1 MELKIDVT
9 DWHEETKREEIE
21 IKNDD
26 DIYALLDKG
35 EHTGKIGRAIIVNR
49 ELGNADE
56 NIIKPNK
63 LILSS
68 GAQLE
73 VSRLAARK
81 RHEVETESG
90 AKFQARS
97 YVGEVQDGQDT
108 DESYVTY
115 TDDKAAERA
124 KRYLTNMI
132 PGYIWPRLL
141 TLYEANENVQE
152 VADEL
157 KSLIDEMV
165 EKLSQSCD
173 EIHILSANYA
183 VHENQNESVN
193 YVNHETHAEDVNQV
207 YSEIHYDYVN
217 YISCEIQ

>member
-9 DWHEETKREEIE
+9 DWHEETKREEME
-21 IKNDD
+21 IKSDN

-63 LILSS
+63 LILNS

-108 DESYVTY
+108 DESYVSHS
-115 TDDKAAERA
+115 DDKAADRTR
-124 KRYLTNMI
+124 RYLMSII
-132 PGYIWPRLL
+132 PGHIWQRFLI
-141 TLYEANENVQE
+141 LYEAGENIQE

-165 EKLSQSCD
+165 EKLS
-173 EIHILSANYA
+173 
-183 VHENQNESVN
+183 
-193 YVNHETHAEDVNQV
+193 
-207 YSEIHYDYVN
+207 
-217 YISCEIQ
+217 